1 MNKHMRLAVSVLFIV
16 IIVLAVAITRFY
28 SGAEKN
34 SGGGGTAPG
43 IESRLD
49 ADSKGNRIF
58 RDSSQLYGI
67 VDISDRIMVSPEWES
82 LEFMDGDM
90 CMASKR
96 FHGKKLYGFIDY
108 DGNITVPFVYS
119 SFESIKA
126 GDHQLYLGHT
136 ADDNHI
142 VIYNS
147 RFAPLFSRSW
157 DSCKVDESD
166 IEVTSGQGKYTY
178 SVTDSGTVFKHAS
191 IEGNVMNNTY
201 TLDLTSRVLL
211 SKLSVPML
219 EQMEQSMRLYLEYAY
234 TGDSDVRSAIIA
246 NPSAVFLTLFP
257 EEHSIISKKLTGISD
272 ISVYSVNT
280 DDTIPHYAVSVTAY
294 TALTYRNEANKT
306 KGLRGGYKAVVE
318 FAGTS
323 AGDLKAVSGM
333 FVPDKPD
340 YPAPEP
346 GQQTTTAPAKQD
358 QEH

>member
-28 SGAEKN
+28 SGTEKG
-34 SGGGGTAPG
+34 SGGGGTAPA
-43 IESRLD
+43 IESRLN

-58 RDSSQLYGI
+58 RDSSQLFGI
-67 VDISDRIMVSPEWES
+67 VDISDRVMVSPEWES
-82 LEFMDGDM
+82 LEFIDGDM
-90 CMASKR
+90 CKASKR
-96 FHGKKLYGFIDY
+96 VHGKKLYCCIDY
-108 DGNITVPFVYS
+108 DGNITVPLVYS
-119 SFESIKA
+119 SFDTVKA
-126 GDHQLYLGHT
+126 GDHLIYLGHT
-136 ADDNHI
+136 ADSNQ
-142 VIYNS
+142 VVVYNS
-147 RFAPLFSRSW
+147 RLAPLFSRSW
-157 DSCKVDESD
+157 DSCKVDEND
-166 IEVTSGQGKYTY
+166 IEVTSGHGTYTY
-178 SVTDSGTVFKHAS
+178 SVTDSGTLFKHAS
-191 IEGNVMNNTY
+191 IDGNVMNNAY

-219 EQMEQSMRLYLEYAY
+219 EQMEQSMRQYLEYAY

-246 NPSAVFLTLFP
+246 DPSAVFLTLFP
-257 EEHSIISKKLTGISD
+257 EEHSITSKKLTGISD
-272 ISVYSVNT
+272 ISIYSVNT

-306 KGLRGGYKAVVE
+306 KRLRGGYKAVVE
-318 FAGTS
+318 FSGTS

-346 GQQTTTAPAKQD
+346 GQQTTTAPAKHD